1 MALGDKVDELQRSV
15 ATLAERLDN
24 ARTWL
29 NALDDEHKE
38 TARQLA
44 DLKREHERK
53 IALLER
59 EVEELRKW
67 KDDKK
72 KQDDEWAR
80 RLWAFGP
87 NLLAA
92 VIGGLIAAAIAY
104 FIKRP

>member
-15 ATLAERLDN
+15 ATLTERLDN
-24 ARTWL
+24 ARKWL
-29 NALDDEHKE
+29 DRLDDSYEENAHH
-38 TARQLA
+38 LA
-44 DLKREHERK
+44 DVRRENERV
-53 IALLER
+53 IALLQR
-59 EVEELRKW
+59 EVEELKKW

-72 KQDDEWAR
+72 KQDDEWSR